1 MPLDT
6 GTRRRPVNGPTTQRA
21 DARFRLRAQPF
32 LAGVL
37 WVLAGLIMPGPA
49 TAQDDGGVY
58 VSPHGVEDEYFSA
71 IERVEGEFG
80 PYATELSDLYLG
92 LGQSL
97 LSTGDYEQALDAFH
111 RGVLVV
117 RVNSGP
123 NSPDQVNYLYLIAN
137 VLTLLG
143 ESEEVEGILR
153 NIHFINWNHY
163 GENDP
168 ELLPALERLY
178 EWFLRARPP
187 GSAIADDDDYKA
199 MVQLSGE
206 MAYVSET
213 TRGLSHPDTAAA
225 YRRLGEAEFQLA
237 RYIIESDE
245 IAYVVHGVEAMEVRT
260 DAQAIARKRYDAG
273 GQAFGKYLE
282 SLSADETNTTVDHA
296 RARVELGDWFL
307 VFGKSRTARRYYEDA
322 YRALAG
328 SEEYVPLAE
337 QLLSQ
342 PKPLYFFDPMANLPE
357 ETKAALQDIPLDVSI
372 TVTRSGDA
380 RRVEILNPPAG
391 LSEDDLEQI
400 ERQVRE
406 MTFRPAL
413 REGKIVSTE
422 GFVWRYDLQA
432 AAVDSP

>member
-6 GTRRRPVNGPTTQRA
+6 GTRRRPVNGPRKKVVG
-21 DARFRLRAQPF
+21 ARLGLRAQPF
-32 LAGVL
+32 LPFFL
-37 WVLAGLIMPGPA
+37 WVLAGLIAPGPA
-49 TAQDDGGVY
+49 TAQDEGGAY
-58 VSPHGVEDEYFSA
+58 VPPHRVEDEYFNA

-97 LSTGDYEQALDAFH
+97 LEAGDHEQALDAFH

-123 NSPDQVNYLYLIAN
+123 NSPEQVNYLYLMAN

-143 ESEEVEGILR
+143 ESEEVEGIVR

-163 GENDP
+163 GENNP

-178 EWFLRARPP
+178 QWFLLARPP

-199 MVQLSGE
+199 MVQLSAE

-213 TRGLSHPDTAAA
+213 TRGLGHPDTTAA
-225 YRRLGEAEFQLA
+225 YRRLGEAEFQMA

-245 IAYVVHGVEAMEVRT
+245 IAYVVYGVEAMEVNT
-260 DAQAIARKRYDAG
+260 DAQVIARKRYDAG
-273 GQAFGKYLE
+273 REAFGKYLE
-282 SLSADETNTTVDHA
+282 SLSADETKTIVDHA

-307 VFGKSRTARRYYEDA
+307 VFEKSRSARRYYEEA

-328 SEEYVPLAE
+328 SEEYAPLAE
-337 QLLSQ
+337 QILSR
-342 PKPLYFFDPMANLPE
+342 PRPLYFFDPTANLPE
-357 ETKAALQDIPLDVSI
+357 ETRTSLQDIGLDVSM
-372 TVTRSGDA
+372 TVTRSGDP
-380 RRVEILNPPAG
+380 RRVEILNPPDG

-400 ERQVRE
+400 ERRVRD

-413 REGKIVSTE
+413 REGKVVSTE
-422 GFVWRYDLQA
+422 DFVWRYDLRA
-432 AAVDSP
+432 AAADSP